1 MGLILDSSV
10 LIASERRSQNAR
22 QALAEIA
29 VRAAG
34 EDVAVSVVTLIE
46 LAHGVA
52 RANTPQRKA
61 TRRQF
66 LNELMTALPV
76 HPVTVPV
83 ALRAGQID
91 GENTAQGVRVAL
103 SDLLIGV
110 TALELGYRIAT
121 ANSIS
126 LGRGRDDSRS
136 CSQRSRK
143 VGRNRSARFPLD
155 HAQVKF
161 LGRFGDLMNVG
172 LVADELSVADDS
184 AVTTHHP
191 LHGIGREESFVIL
204 AQAAELGGPASAQL
218 LLILADT

>member
-10 LIASERRSQNAR
+10 LIGAERKGLNAR
-22 QALAEIA
+22 RALAAIA
-29 VRAAG
+29 AHVAG
-34 EDVAVSVVTLIE
+34 EDVAISVITLIE

-52 RANTPQRKA
+52 RANTPQRKS

-110 TALELGYRIAT
+110 TALELGYRVAT
-121 ANSIS
+121 ANVRHFQMV
-126 LGRGRDDSRS
+126 LG
-136 CSQRSRK
+136 
-143 VGRNRSARFPLD
+143 
-155 HAQVKF
+155 
-161 LGRFGDLMNVG
+161 LGIVPF
-172 LVADELSVADDS
+172 
-184 AVTTHHP
+184 
-191 LHGIGREESFVIL
+191 
-204 AQAAELGGPASAQL
+204 
-218 LLILADT
+218 

>member
-10 LIASERRSQNAR
+10 LIAAERKGQNAR
-22 QALAEIA
+22 QALAEIGLH
-29 VRAAG
+29 AAG

-66 LNELMTALPV
+66 LNELLTALPV

-91 GENTAQGVRVAL
+91 GENTVHGIRVAL

-110 TALELGYRIAT
+110 TALELGYRVAT
-121 ANSIS
+121 ANVRHFQMVPGLGIVS
-126 LGRGRDDSRS
+126 L
-136 CSQRSRK
+136 
-143 VGRNRSARFPLD
+143 
-155 HAQVKF
+155 
-161 LGRFGDLMNVG
+161 
-172 LVADELSVADDS
+172 
-184 AVTTHHP
+184 
-191 LHGIGREESFVIL
+191 
-204 AQAAELGGPASAQL
+204 
-218 LLILADT
+218 